1 MRRTTLDQDDWTT
14 TDIRGAAVKLE
25 RLVGECEDGEC
36 PTLYATDRGTL
47 AVQGEVVTDHGLA
60 IPAHETLVEIPID
73 LIRKA
78 VRDNLL

>member
-1 MRRTTLDQDDWTT
+1 V
-14 TDIRGAAVKLE
+14 VKLT

-47 AVQGEVVTDHGLA
+47 VVQGSLLTDHPNTA
-60 IPAHETLVEIPID
+60 PAHEALVEIPIE

-78 VRDNLL
+78 VRGDFI

>member
-1 MRRTTLDQDDWTT
+1 M
-14 TDIRGAAVKLE
+14 VKLT

-47 AVQGEVVTDHGLA
+47 VVQGSLLTDH
-60 IPAHETLVEIPID
+60 PSKVPTHEALVEIPIE

-78 VRDNLL
+78 VRGDFI